1 VLWIRVVFFGNIWR
15 KNVHCKERN
24 NLIKDTETNLKY
36 LKDTNRL
43 ICIGEVA
50 RFIKA
55 GNSKSQILN
64 LRLTT
69 DQCLSKIV
77 TILITGVANIIN
89 HNLRARWKPNC
100 ECSGCHVFGKDYR
113 QYYDIKHRYMRSGC
127 NVISCKLKIEN
138 MVYREQRLRGKFG
151 IVWKTAVRSD
161 QRIKGH
167 FKLYCGNL
175 KWIKLV

>member
-1 VLWIRVVFFGNIWR
+1 M
-15 KNVHCKERN
+15 HCKERN

-89 HNLRARWKPNC
+89 HNLRAR
-100 ECSGCHVFGKDYR
+100 
-113 QYYDIKHRYMRSGC
+113 
-127 NVISCKLKIEN
+127 
-138 MVYREQRLRGKFG
+138 
-151 IVWKTAVRSD
+151 
-161 QRIKGH
+161 
-167 FKLYCGNL
+167 
-175 KWIKLV
+175 